1 MGELPQIVMLGRPY
15 FFDRRLRQL
24 RRRDNPHDAI
34 DLSGDESETLAAI
47 IADSAPC
54 VTQELPV
61 MPDEEARA
69 LLERSLVDGCA
80 DVV

>member
-1 MGELPQIVMLGRPY
+1 MVELPQIVMLGRPY

-47 IADSAPC
+47 IADSARLRHPRTSRDARRGSPC
-54 VTQELPV
+54 V
-61 MPDEEARA
+61 A
-69 LLERSLVDGCA
+69 
-80 DVV
+80 

>member
-1 MGELPQIVMLGRPY
+1 MVELPQIVMLGRPY

-24 RRRDNPHDAI
+24 RHRDNPHDAI

-47 IADSAPC
+47 IADSAPF